1 MLMTHVMWL
10 DVDNPA
16 QRSEVVEANDVSL
29 LDDLKVKLS
38 EVPVDNITDYDVI
51 VDPDDFLLEAVSPD
65 Q

>member
-16 QRSEVVEANDVSL
+16 QRSKVVEANDVSL